1 MFCEAVY
8 SAARGTPEFHDLF
21 IGGFAFRFSH
31 SSDLAQASVIRG
43 NVTRLTLLNRSAA
56 LPILLIGKSS
66 SPMEEVRN
74 GSRMIQLTRL
84 NNKPLM
90 VNSDLIKFVEQA
102 PDTLVTLISGEKI
115 LVLEKPDEVLARI
128 VAFRRSVL
136 ERVSLPWNASSAHAL
151 TPVLPAPESHEPER

>member
-1 MFCEAVY
+1 
-8 SAARGTPEFHDLF
+8 
-21 IGGFAFRFSH
+21 
-31 SSDLAQASVIRG
+31 
-43 NVTRLTLLNRSAA
+43 
-56 LPILLIGKSS
+56 
-66 SPMEEVRN
+66 MEEVRI

-128 VAFRRSVL
+128 VAFRQSVL
-136 ERVSLPWNASSAHAL
+136 ERVSVPWDCSSAHAL
-151 TPVLPAPESHEPER
+151 TRNLPSPDSNEPER